1 MFTNLSL
8 CDTHKYV
15 LHIEHI
21 SGAQLVYLLHM
32 ISIIHITLDLFT
44 EMWTVIITFQMICF

>member
-8 CDTHKYV
+8 CYTHKYV

-21 SGAQLVYLLHM
+21 SVQLVYLLHM
-32 ISIIHITLDLFT
+32 ISIIHIALDLFT